1 MKSVKLHVIG
11 DIDNI
16 TKQYISDLD
25 VSNTIFHGRIKNDC
39 LPEFYS
45 SCDVGL
51 SPSIFDP
58 CPNSVVEMI
67 ACGLPVITTKDSGAA
82 ELVKYNELI
91 IQEDIKLSYMELQT
105 IDRLPKVSINK
116 WSNCIQKVLQN
127 KQYYVGAMLQRVSDD
142 LDISVVAKRYAN
154 FILKQNHASS

>member
-1 MKSVKLHVIG
+1 MKSIKLHVIG

-16 TKQYISDLD
+16 TKNYISGLD
-25 VSNTIFHGRIKNDC
+25 VSNTIFHGCIKSEC

-82 ELVKYNELI
+82 ELVKNNDLI
-91 IQEDIKLSYMELQT
+91 IKEDLKLSYMELQT
-105 IDRLPKVSINK
+105 IEGP
-116 WSNCIQKVLQN
+116 
-127 KQYYVGAMLQRVSDD
+127 
-142 LDISVVAKRYAN
+142 
-154 FILKQNHASS
+154 ILVPYL